1 MKTLARQHKQ
11 LPIFFGNI
19 LIKTGTETELILD
32 CHRGTD
38 GSLVTALELYS
49 MFGSLVVIESRKT
62 HEVITAMTVEV
73 FLGIL
78 QTEQKHIGN
87 GEKR

>member
-1 MKTLARQHKQ
+1 
-11 LPIFFGNI
+11 
-19 LIKTGTETELILD
+19 
-32 CHRGTD
+32 
-38 GSLVTALELYS
+38 

-78 QTEQKHIGN
+78 QTEQKHIGKWREAIEMEMN
-87 GEKR
+87 TRKSETYRRPSRARYLVGSTMARMWKVNI